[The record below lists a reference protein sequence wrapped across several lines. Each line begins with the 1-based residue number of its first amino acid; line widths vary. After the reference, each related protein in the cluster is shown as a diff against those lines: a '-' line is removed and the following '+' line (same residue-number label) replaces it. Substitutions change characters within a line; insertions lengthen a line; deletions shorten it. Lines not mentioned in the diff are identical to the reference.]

1 MTDAVCRSCAKPLAG
16 RAGRTGRS
24 SVYCSAACRQKAYR
38 ERQAAPVD
46 TVRGLIE
53 EVGRQVEA
61 LVPQPPSVFY
71 SGVTDLASSVGR
83 LRRIARVARD
93 TAKDSVTRADVTKGP
108 DSPVPADESTTAGRD
123 APHPTAPRTSPDQG
137 PRTRASGPA
146 RFGPARFRHRRFRHT
161 VRRHAAFRHAGL
173 RDAAFRHAGLRDAAF
188 RHAGLRD
195 AGL

>member
-38 ERQAAPVD
+38 ERRAAPVD
-46 TVRGLIE
+46 TARGLIE

-93 TAKDSVTRADVTKGP
+93 TANDDSVT
-108 DSPVPADESTTAGRD
+108 
-123 APHPTAPRTSPDQG
+123 PT
-137 PRTRASGPA
+137 
-146 RFGPARFRHRRFRHT
+146 
-161 VRRHAAFRHAGL
+161 
-173 RDAAFRHAGLRDAAF
+173 
-188 RHAGLRD
+188 
-195 AGL
+195 